1 MGEDAMIRQ
10 EFYLPRYGW
19 HVSVYY
25 SVTTYWTREIMDEL
39 RRVGCRGESL
49 RRACRNLE
57 SGNLNTG
64 ITYSNFG
71 RRDTVMV
78 ISRTSSPAEF
88 LNSWEHEKKHLAR
101 HIEQTYG
108 IDPFGEEAAYLEGT
122 IAQKMFPVAKK
133 FICEQCREKLLCGT

>member
-10 EFYLPRYGW
+10 EFY
-19 HVSVYY
+19 
-25 SVTTYWTREIMDEL
+25 
-39 RRVGCRGESL
+39 
-49 RRACRNLE
+49 RNLE

>member
-1 MGEDAMIRQ
+1 MIRQ
-10 EFYLPRYGW
+10 EFILPRYDW

-49 RRACRNLE
+49 RRAYRNLE

-71 RRDTVMV
+71 RCDTVMV
-78 ISRTSSPAEF
+78 ISRNLRNRPVRRRSRLSGGDDSAEDV
-88 LNSWEHEKKHLAR
+88 S
-101 HIEQTYG
+101 G
-108 IDPFGEEAAYLEGT
+108 GEEVYL
-122 IAQKMFPVAKK
+122 
-133 FICEQCREKLLCGT
+133 